1 MNNPPRILY
10 LEDDLDEAELVRNA
24 LKKNV
29 IGSMV
34 NIVDTRDKYLMAIQ
48 SGDMDIILSDSKVP
62 GFDGLSAFRIA
73 REQCPDIPFI
83 FVSGYLDQA
92 GIEQIE
98 AVGATAYAS
107 KAQMPELV
115 SAVQNALAK
124 NRQATQD
131 YQPSYTSSASARLIA
146 AIQELSLAHTIE
158 EVMSIV
164 RNAARELT
172 GADGATLVLREGDQ
186 CHYAE
191 ENAIGP
197 LWKGRRFP
205 MNACISGWTM
215 LNGQAAVIEDVYN
228 DARVPVDAYRPTF
241 VKSLAMI
248 PIRPAAAIGAIGNYW
263 ANHHRATPE
272 ELNLLQ
278 ALADSTSIALEN
290 IRLYSELE
298 QRVSE
303 RTAQLE
309 ATNKELEAFSFAVFH
324 DLRAPLRHM
333 QGFSNILLEDCSDQ
347 LGEEGREYL
356 QRLKRSVHHMEQ
368 LIEDLLTLSR
378 MSHVPVRREQVNLSV
393 IAREIISELR
403 SLPPQRHLDF
413 VLPEDIFVS
422 GDPGLMHALLQNLI
436 SNAWKFTSKR
446 EHARIEFGR
455 AEDANEGTYY
465 YLRDN
470 GMGFDMAYAGKLFTP
485 FQRLH
490 SSAEMPGTGV
500 GLAIVQRII
509 HKHGGRIWAEAK
521 PDKGACFYFTLAK

>member
-1 MNNPPRILY
+1 MSNPPRILY

-29 IGSMV
+29 VGSTI
-34 NIVDTRDKYLMAIQ
+34 NIVDTRHKYLTAIE
-48 SGDMDIILSDSKVP
+48 GGEMDIILSDSQVP
-62 GFDGLSAFRIA
+62 GFDGLSAFKIA

-83 FVSGYLDQA
+83 FVSGYLDPA
-92 GIEQIE
+92 GIKELE
-98 AVGATAYAS
+98 AAGATTYVS
-107 KAQMPELV
+107 KAQLPELV
-115 SAVQNALAK
+115 AAVQNALAK
-124 NRQATQD
+124 NHKTTST
-131 YQPSYTSSASARLIA
+131 YPISYTSSGTAPLIT
-146 AIQELSLAHTIE
+146 AIQALSLAHTLE

-164 RNAARELT
+164 RTAARELT
-172 GADGATLVLREGDQ
+172 GADGATLVLREGEQ
-186 CHYAE
+186 CYYAE

-205 MNACISGWTM
+205 IHTCISGWVM
-215 LNGQAAVIEDVYN
+215 LNGQAAVIEDVYS
-228 DARVPVDAYRPTF
+228 DARIPVDAYRPTF

-248 PIRPAAAIGAIGNYW
+248 PIRPVAPIGAIGNYW
-263 ANHHRATPE
+263 ADHHRATSE

-278 ALADSTSIALEN
+278 ALANSTSIALEN

-309 ATNKELEAFSFAVFH
+309 ATNKELEAFAFAVFH

-333 QGFSNILLEDCSDQ
+333 QGFSNLLLEDYADP
-347 LGEEGREYL
+347 LGEEGQEYL

-368 LIEDLLTLSR
+368 FIEDLLTLSR
-378 MSHVPVRREQVNLSV
+378 LSHVPVRREQVNLSL
-393 IAREIISELR
+393 IAREIIAELR

-413 VLPEDIFVS
+413 VLAEELFIS
-422 GDPGLMHALLQNLI
+422 GDPGLMHALLQNLL

-446 EHARIEFGR
+446 EHAKIEFGR
-455 AEDANEGTYY
+455 AEDPNEGTYY

-509 HKHGGRIWAEAK
+509 HKHGGRIWAEAN
-521 PDKGACFYFTLAK
+521 PDRGACFYFTLAK